1 MTPLGSLLFPEVKE
15 SRPAL
20 TSLNIH
26 GVFIICKHTFIPLF
40 GTNSVS
46 TAHYFLHEITLN

>member
-1 MTPLGSLLFPEVKE
+1 MTPLGSLVFPRVKK

-26 GVFIICKHTFIPLF
+26 GVFIIRKHTFIPLLALTEF
-40 GTNSVS
+40 PQLIISCMK
-46 TAHYFLHEITLN
+46 